1 MAAAN
6 ICMPFRPAFENTQA
20 IPGAKA
26 VITLAGTTT
35 LVNVYS
41 NVGLSVAAANPVVAN
56 SVGRFPQRWVDDAV
70 SLRMRVFAAD
80 ADIDNDDPIEDFDP
94 YTPVETGSIGPTGAS
109 TATVSVGTVTTG
121 AAGTSAIVTNAGTA
135 TAAILNFTIPR
146 GDVGAGSTIAD
157 ADYGDITVSGSG
169 TVYTIDN
176 AAVSL
181 AKMANLAEDR
191 IIGRQTAG
199 AGVPEALTIGVS
211 AATDIPDRAA
221 ADSRY
226 VLRTESLVHSIYV
239 PASAMVAQTTTGAA
253 VGLNESTTNDIMR
266 SSLDFDAS
274 TIEYAQFQI
283 AMPNSWNEGTVT
295 MQFYWEAANTGDVV
309 WGGQGVCISND
320 DTMDAAFGTGVT
332 VTDSVTATTDLMVTS
347 ATAAITLAGTPTAGD
362 LAVFRVY
369 RNASSGSDTCA
380 VDARLL
386 GVKLNFTT
394 NAADDS

>member
-6 ICMPFRPAFENTQA
+6 ICMPFRPAFENSQA
-20 IPGAKA
+20 VPGAKA
-26 VITLAGTTT
+26 VLTLAGTTT

-41 NVGLSVAAANPVVAN
+41 NVGLSVAAANPIVAN
-56 SVGRFPQRWVDDAV
+56 SVGRFPQRWVNDNV

-94 YTPVETGSIGPTGAS
+94 YTPVETGSQGPTGESA
-109 TATVSVGTVTTG
+109 VSLTVGTVTTG
-121 AAGTSAIVTNAGTA
+121 AAGTDAEVVNSGTP
-135 TAAILNFTIPR
+135 TEPVLDFTIPR
-146 GDVGAGSTIAD
+146 GDTGAGATIAD
-157 ADYGDITVSGSG
+157 GDYGDIVVSGTG
-169 TVYTIDN
+169 TAYAIDT
-176 AAVSL
+176 AAVTL
-181 AKMANLAEDR
+181 AKMANLAENTV
-191 IIGRQTAG
+191 IGRQTAG
-199 AGVPEALTIGVS
+199 AGVPEALTIGV
-211 AATDIPDRAA
+211 AAAADIPDRAA

-332 VTDSVTATTDLMVTS
+332 VTDSVTATTDLMVSS
-347 ATAAITLAGTPTAGD
+347 ATAAITLAGTPAAGD